1 MAVQWNASTFRF
13 ATDSENEEI
22 NETTTKKNIPN
33 RKKNSKQR
41 QLLFSAA
48 VFFLNGLGDP
58 VFSTV
63 DIVRL

>member
-22 NETTTKKNIPN
+22 NETTKNIPN
-33 RKKNSKQR
+33 SANFF
-41 QLLFSAA
+41 FSAA

-58 VFSTV
+58 VFFFTV